1 MVSGRPRFL
10 WLSGGGG
17 GGMKGK
23 EKLENDKR
31 VGLGSITLK
40 NYVQIL
46 VIL

>member
-31 VGLGSITLK
+31 VGVGSRNTVSHLK
-40 NYVQIL
+40 IMYRS
-46 VIL
+46 